1 MKRRSIVNFS
11 CGLCERPVTGVHF
24 LWDNATGRE
33 ATVWLHGD
41 EEEDQC
47 FMSVSKGR
55 GINAQEKSDE
65 CKG

>member
-47 FMSVSKGR
+47 FTSVARDDHEVSY
-55 GINAQEKSDE
+55 KSTED
-65 CKG
+65 KT